1 MAAIRG
7 QEGSVKFKNSA
18 ASAIAVAGVQSWSF
32 TEEKEAYE
40 TTVLT
45 DTAKTFVGGLTS
57 GSGSLE
63 MLFEAPGASTGAGE
77 IIVEALTAS
86 DPADAAF
93 ELYLQGSTYK
103 ITFSG
108 IVTSV
113 DFGATTNEIQTCSI
127 NFQASGAIS
136 NSVTS

>member
-1 MAAIRG
+1 MAIRG

-18 ASAIAVAGVQSWSF
+18 ATALAVAGVQNWSF
-32 TEEKEAYE
+32 TEEKETHE
-40 TTVLT
+40 TTALGA
-45 DTAKTFVGGLTS
+45 TAKTFIGGLTS

-63 MLFEAPGASTGAGE
+63 MLYEAPGASTGAGE
-77 IIVEALTAS
+77 IILEALTAS

-93 ELYLQGSTYK
+93 ELYLDSTRK

-113 DFGATTNEIQTCSI
+113 DFGATVNEVETCSI
-127 NFQASGAIS
+127 NFQASGAITTA
-136 NSVTS
+136 VTS

>member
-1 MAAIRG
+1 MAIRG

-18 ASAIAVAGVQSWSF
+18 ATALAVAGVTNWSF
-32 TEEKEAYE
+32 TEEKETYE
-40 TTVLT
+40 TTKLG
-45 DTAKTFVGGLTS
+45 DTAKSFIGGLTS

-63 MLFEAPGASTGAGE
+63 MLYEAPAAASGAGE

-93 ELYLQGSTYK
+93 ELYFDGTRK
-103 ITFSG
+103 IIFSG

-113 DFGATTNEIQTCSI
+113 DFGATTNEVQTCSI
-127 NFQASGAIS
+127 NFQASGAIT
-136 NSVTS
+136 NSVTT

>member
-1 MAAIRG
+1 MAIRG

-18 ASAIAVAGVQSWSF
+18 ATALAVAGVQNWSF
-32 TEEKEAYE
+32 TEEKETYE
-40 TTVLT
+40 TSTLGA
-45 DTAKTFVGGLTS
+45 TAKTFIGGLTS

-63 MLFEAPGASTGAGE
+63 MLYEAPGASTGAGE
-77 IIVEALTAS
+77 IVVEALTAS

-93 ELYLQGSTYK
+93 ELYFDGTRK

-113 DFGATTNEIQTCSI
+113 DFGATTNEVQTCSI
-127 NFQASGAIS
+127 NFQASGAIT
-136 NSVTS
+136 NSVST

>member
-1 MAAIRG
+1 MAIRG

-18 ASAIAVAGVQSWSF
+18 ATALAVAGVQNWSF
-32 TEEKEAYE
+32 TEEKETYE
-40 TTVLT
+40 TTALGA
-45 DTAKTFVGGLTS
+45 TAKTFIGGLTS

-63 MLFEAPGASTGAGE
+63 MLYEAPAANTGAGE
-77 IIVEALTAS
+77 IILEALTAS

-93 ELYLQGSTYK
+93 ELYLDSTRK

-113 DFGATTNEIQTCSI
+113 DFGATTNEVETCSI
-127 NFQASGAIS
+127 NFQASGAITTA
-136 NSVTS
+136 VTS

>member
-1 MAAIRG
+1 MAIRG

-18 ASAIAVAGVQSWSF
+18 ATALAVAGVQNWSF
-32 TEEKEAYE
+32 TEEKETYE
-40 TTVLT
+40 TTALGA
-45 DTAKTFVGGLTS
+45 TAKTFIGGLTS

-63 MLFEAPGASTGAGE
+63 MLYEAPGASTGAGE

-93 ELYLQGSTYK
+93 ELYFDGTRK

-113 DFGATTNEIQTCSI
+113 DFGATTNEVQTCSI
-127 NFQASGAIS
+127 NFQASGAIT
-136 NSVTS
+136 NAVTT

>member
-1 MAAIRG
+1 MAIRG

-18 ASAIAVAGVQSWSF
+18 ATALAVAGVQNWSF
-32 TEEKEAYE
+32 TEEKETYE
-40 TTVLT
+40 TTKLG
-45 DTAKTFVGGLTS
+45 DTAKTFIGGLTS

-63 MLFEAPGASTGAGE
+63 MLYEAPGAASGAGE
-77 IIVEALTAS
+77 IILEALTAS

-93 ELYLQGSTYK
+93 ELYSQGSTYK

-113 DFGATTNEIQTCSI
+113 DFGATLNEVQTCSI
-127 NFQASGAIS
+127 NFQASGAIT
-136 NSVTS
+136 NALTS

>member
-1 MAAIRG
+1 MAIRG

-18 ASAIAVAGVQSWSF
+18 ATALAVAGVQNWSF
-32 TEEKEAYE
+32 TEEKETHE
-40 TTVLT
+40 TTALGA
-45 DTAKTFVGGLTS
+45 TAKTFIGGLTS

-63 MLFEAPGASTGAGE
+63 MLYEAPGAAAGAGE

-93 ELYLQGSTYK
+93 ELYLDGTRK

-113 DFGATTNEIQTCSI
+113 DFGATTNEVETCSI
-127 NFQASGAIS
+127 NFQASGAIT

>member
-1 MAAIRG
+1 MAIRG

-18 ASAIAVAGVQSWSF
+18 ATALAVAGVQNWSF
-32 TEEKEAYE
+32 TEEKETYE
-40 TTVLT
+40 TTALGA
-45 DTAKTFVGGLTS
+45 TAKTFIGGLTS

-63 MLFEAPGASTGAGE
+63 MLYEAPGASTGAGE

-93 ELYLQGSTYK
+93 ELYFDGTRK

-113 DFGATTNEIQTCSI
+113 DFGATTNEVQTCSI
-127 NFQASGAIS
+127 NFQASGANT
-136 NSVTS
+136 NSVTT

>member
-1 MAAIRG
+1 MAIRG

-18 ASAIAVAGVQSWSF
+18 ATALAVAGVQNWSF
-32 TEEKEAYE
+32 TEEKETYE
-40 TTVLT
+40 TTALGA
-45 DTAKTFVGGLTS
+45 TAKTFIGGLTS

-63 MLFEAPGASTGAGE
+63 MLYEAPGASTGAGE

-86 DPADAAF
+86 APADAAF
-93 ELYLQGSTYK
+93 ELYFDGTRK

-113 DFGATTNEIQTCSI
+113 DFGATTNEVQTCSI
-127 NFQASGAIS
+127 NFQASGAIT
-136 NSVTS
+136 NSVTT

>member
-1 MAAIRG
+1 MAIRG

-18 ASAIAVAGVQSWSF
+18 ATALAVAGVQNWSF
-32 TEEKEAYE
+32 TEEKETYE
-40 TTVLT
+40 TTALGA
-45 DTAKTFVGGLTS
+45 TAKTFIGGLTS

-63 MLFEAPGASTGAGE
+63 MLYEAPGASTGAGE

-93 ELYLQGSTYK
+93 ELYFDGTRK

-113 DFGATTNEIQTCSI
+113 DFGATTNEVQTCSI
-127 NFQASGAIS
+127 GFQASGAIT
-136 NSVTS
+136 NSVTT

>member
-1 MAAIRG
+1 MAIRG

-18 ASAIAVAGVQSWSF
+18 ATALAVAGVQNWSF
-32 TEEKEAYE
+32 TEEKETYE
-40 TTVLT
+40 TTALGA
-45 DTAKTFVGGLTS
+45 TAKTFIGGLTS

-63 MLFEAPGASTGAGE
+63 MLYEAPGASTGAGE
-77 IIVEALTAS
+77 IVVEALTAS

-93 ELYLQGSTYK
+93 ELYFDGTRK

-113 DFGATTNEIQTCSI
+113 DFGATTNDVQTCSI
-127 NFQASGAIS
+127 NFQASGAIT
-136 NSVTS
+136 NSVTT